1 MRDLYFIFSW
11 PCFDLTGPLT
21 LILVPANG
29 DASFVSYFLRCPIC
43 TMMRNYAY
51 ILESFVENIINRV
64 DVVLFEFR
72 NFNKGVWKGW
82 ESKKFS
88 LSKKLWLLEDVDRDK
103 RAMKIWKC
111 SRRLEYGKILF
122 SRNVTG
128 CSLVSRFS
136 TDVRKEIS
144 RRSKKFFEIWIIV
157 ERDLYYSFDE
167 IRENLFFFLIP

>member
-11 PCFDLTGPLT
+11 PCFDLTGSLT

-29 DASFVSYFLRCPIC
+29 KATLRSFPIFTLRNLHDDAGFSKLCVYLGNRSR
-43 TMMRNYAY
+43 
-51 ILESFVENIINRV
+51 FVENIIARV

-82 ESKKFS
+82 DSKKFN
-88 LSKKLWLLEDVDRDK
+88 LSKNYGCWKIQDVDRDK
-103 RAMKIWKC
+103 RAMKIWKW
-111 SRRLEYGKILF
+111 RLEYGKILF

-144 RRSKKFFEIWIIV
+144 KR
-157 ERDLYYSFDE
+157 
-167 IRENLFFFLIP
+167 NLPT